1 MVNIFSAKM
10 EDRSK
15 ITHLTI
21 TTLSLTKKQLRTI
34 INNVV

>member
-10 EDRSK
+10 EDQSK
-15 ITHLTI
+15 IPSLTI